1 VAAQELVD
9 PSGGG
14 VVRCVAEAPLG
25 GSALC
30 FQQPIIKRLTTFK
43 KKSLSYPGPTCLP
56 LILCWWY
63 VILVAVSFLT

>member
-14 VVRCVAEAPLG
+14 VVRCVAEAPHG

-30 FQQPIIKRLTTFK
+30 FQQPIIKRLTTLK
-43 KKSLSYPGPTCLP
+43 KVFPIQDQPICLSYCVGGM
-56 LILCWWY
+56 
-63 VILVAVSFLT
+63 SS